1 MTRSETNGLRRKRR
15 KALTAAVAGAVILI
29 AWMSWLTVR
38 HTTDVSAKDAAHS
51 NETKA
56 VASASAVGSI
66 ANRGQSLAR
75 DVTEE
80 CQSSAYRHSHP
91 LICVQASVLA
101 TATPSAIPGP
111 QGPSGAA
118 GPPGPGL
125 TPQQAQNAIDSYCHV
140 HGCAPKLT
148 AAQALSALTTYCNTN
163 GQCRG
168 PTGPA
173 GSNGDPGSDG
183 VNGSDGANGTSGTDG
198 AAGSSGASGED
209 APTVTGIDSVFNP
222 DRTIKYTFHF
232 SDGTDLTTT
241 TTNGVPASCP
251 SIATVT
257 PPDPGVGGTTGDPA
271 TPYTVCVPT
280 G

>member
-1 MTRSETNGLRRKRR
+1 MTTRTETNGLRRKRR
-15 KALTAAVAGAVILI
+15 RALAAAVAGGVVLV

-38 HTTDVSAKDAAHS
+38 HTTDVSAKDTAHS
-51 NETKA
+51 KETKA
-56 VASASAVGSI
+56 VASASAVGSV
-66 ANRGQSLAR
+66 ANQGKALAK
-75 DVTEE
+75 DVTKE
-80 CQSSAYRHSHP
+80 CRSVKFRNDNP
-91 LICVQASVLA
+91 TLCVQASVLA

-125 TPQQAQNAIDSYCHV
+125 TPQQAQNAIDSYCHA

-148 AAQALSALTTYCNTN
+148 AAQALAALTTYCNTN

-173 GSNGDPGSDG
+173 G
-183 VNGSDGANGTSGTDG
+183 VNGSDGASGTSGTDG
-198 AAGSSGASGED
+198 APGSNGDPGAPGKD
-209 APTVTGIDSVFNP
+209 APTVTSIDSVFNP

-257 PPDPGVGGTTGDPA
+257 PPGPGLGGTTGDPA